1 MHNRAPAVAG
11 QFYSADPASLAAEVD
26 AFLDRSLPL
35 QSRPVPLLTLLPH
48 AGYVFCG
55 SVIGAT
61 LNRVRLPERLILLGP
76 NHTGQGAPL
85 AVWPDGQWQ
94 TPLGAVPVDTELTT
108 TLLDSGTG
116 FTADTRAHT
125 AEHSLE
131 VLLPFLQRAGST
143 NLRITPVTVSCQPDK
158 LEAAGLALAEVI
170 RAATTVDAAT
180 SGVRSIGLI
189 VSSDMNHF
197 ADQKAT
203 LRLDALALEPFLAL
217 DPVRL
222 FNTVSE
228 NRISMCGVFP
238 ATLGL
243 FACAFLGITPETGT
257 AELVRHTT
265 SADAFGDTNRVVGYA
280 GAYIW

>member
-1 MHNRAPAVAG
+1 MYNRTPVVAG
-11 QFYSADPASLAAEVD
+11 QFYSADSARLAAEVD
-26 AFLDRSLPL
+26 NFMTVSATDQP
-35 QSRPVPLLTLLPH
+35 RPVPLLTLLPH

-61 LNRVRLPERLILLGP
+61 LARVQLPERLILLGP

-94 TPLGAVPVDTELTT
+94 TPLGSVPVDTELATA
-108 TLLDSGTG
+108 LLDSDAG
-116 FTADTRAHT
+116 FTADTQAHT
-125 AEHSLE
+125 SEHALE
-131 VLLPFLQRAGST
+131 VLLPFLQRAVSP
-143 NLRITPVTVSCQPDK
+143 LRITPVTVSCHPDK
-158 LEAAGLALAEVI
+158 LEAAGLALAQAI
-170 RAATTVDAAT
+170 RACSDTSISDAP
-180 SGVRSIGLI
+180 RSIGII

-197 ADQKAT
+197 ADQKTT
-203 LRLDALALEPFLAL
+203 LRLDSLALEPFLAL

-243 FACAFLGITPETGT
+243 FACAFLGITPKTGKV
-257 AELVRHTT
+257 ELVRHTT
-265 SADAFGDTNRVVGYA
+265 SAEASGDTARVVGYA
-280 GAYIW
+280 GAYVF